1 MAKFERATAHKNAA
15 KQQKLLRKQMK
26 TAAREGNT
34 QFDEQLLDNKVHP
47 SPPGTASHT
56 HAHPHTHTPTHTHT
70 HSHTTYTHTHTP
82 HTHTLTAR
90 HRTQRKA
97 RFEQERLGN
106 HKAELNE
113 MAFAAR
119 EREAASMAKILGM
132 VNKSALGQGGGVDD
146 GMSAGRTMK

>member
-56 HAHPHTHTPTHTHT
+56 HAHPHTHTHT